1 MKQLVH
7 LTILRL
13 SSMNAW
19 LALLCECG
27 TYLSEVK
34 FLPGLS
40 NASLLSSE
48 ALLSGKGLYYS
59 LPSALRDT
67 SFSTTVSL

>member
-1 MKQLVH
+1 MNQLVRV
-7 LTILRL
+7 TIL
-13 SSMNAW
+13 SMSAW

-27 TYLSEVK
+27 AYLSEVE

-48 ALLSGKGLYYS
+48 APLHS
-59 LPSALRDT
+59 PNI
-67 SFSTTVSL
+67 SFSITVSL